1 MSYIPHSRRSDPRR
15 LFPAIETNDEETSE
29 APELSLF
36 SSDDES
42 TTDTTL
48 RDFDAALE
56 HVAIERCC
64 VCPLCG
70 AIVSN
75 DGSVM
80 R

>member
-1 MSYIPHSRRSDPRR
+1 MSYTAHSRCSNPHW
-15 LFPAIETNDEETSE
+15 LFPAIETNDEETPK
-29 APELSLF
+29 APDLSPF
-36 SSDDES
+36 YSDDES
-42 TTDTTL
+42 TNDTTL

-56 HVAIERCC
+56 HVALERCC

-80 R
+80 S

>member
-15 LFPAIETNDEETSE
+15 QFPAIETHPEETTMTPEVSPSFSDEESMIE
-29 APELSLF
+29 P
-36 SSDDES
+36 
-42 TTDTTL
+42 TL
-48 RDFDAALE
+48 WDFDAALE
-56 HVAIERCC
+56 HVALERCC

-80 R
+80 G